1 VSVPYPHWRDRHES
15 VLLWLIEH
23 PSEPLSEC
31 TKVTG
36 YNAVY
41 LSRII
46 RSPDFRQRLALVHA
60 ERERQVTTRM
70 LNKMAVDLERLARE
84 REDRKRHRKLIGD
97 RGANPAKT
105 KQKPRAA

>member
-1 VSVPYPHWRDRHES
+1 VPYPHWRDRHES

-36 YNAVY
+36 YNTAY

-60 ERERQVTTRM
+60 ERERLVLARVMARM
-70 LNKMAVDLERLARE
+70 DGGLERQAYE

-97 RGANPAKT
+97 RRADPTKT
-105 KQKPRAA
+105 KQKPKAA